1 MPAIAYTPRWLP
13 SMMMV
18 MMKRPKGVTYI
29 ELLFCFF
36 FIFLQVTF
44 IFRDFIIFFRSALVL
59 IWLAVVRLSI
69 VCPCAFNF

>member
-36 FIFLQVTF
+36 FIFASYLYF
-44 IFRDFIIFFRSALVL
+44 SWFYYIFSICFSFDLAGCRSIID
-59 IWLAVVRLSI
+59 RLPLCI
-69 VCPCAFNF
+69 